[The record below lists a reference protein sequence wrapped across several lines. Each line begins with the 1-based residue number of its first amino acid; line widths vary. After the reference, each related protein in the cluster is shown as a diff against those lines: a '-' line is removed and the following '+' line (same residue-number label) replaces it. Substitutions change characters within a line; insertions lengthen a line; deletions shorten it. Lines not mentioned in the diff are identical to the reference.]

1 MKNQSSV
8 KIRKTQNCKSNKI
21 KEHKLPQE
29 EYTRPHTLSKLN
41 KSLCWTL
48 VAIMVVMFLS
58 YYITTLMQVHLTK
71 LSSETMKLNNENIE
85 LQNKLDNLMSYNNVE
100 ELIRQTGKLDAARQV
115 IEIDAVKTNFDKKK
129 VKKKGM
135 QNYYRWSLGF

>member
-1 MKNQSSV
+1 M
-8 KIRKTQNCKSNKI
+8 
-21 KEHKLPQE
+21 PQK
-29 EYTRPHTLSKLN
+29 EYTRTHTLSKLN
-41 KSLCWTL
+41 KLLCWIL
-48 VAIMVVMFLS
+48 AAIMVVMFLS

-115 IEIDAVKTNFDKKK
+115 IEIDNVKTNFDKKK
-129 VKKKGM
+129 VKKKGI